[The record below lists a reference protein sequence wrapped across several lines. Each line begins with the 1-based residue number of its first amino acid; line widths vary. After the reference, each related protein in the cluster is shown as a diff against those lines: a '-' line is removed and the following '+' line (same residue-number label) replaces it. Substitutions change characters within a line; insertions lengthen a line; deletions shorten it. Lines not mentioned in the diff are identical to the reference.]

1 MNNKLLSIASI
12 IFAIIFVA
20 IFMVVWGNT
29 RDIIQTEANEMDALY
44 ASEYDFDIAT
54 FNDRVVSND
63 TLVNLAYNIA
73 NSGYSQSVKLKFYED
88 TSTGPE
94 LIGNSATY
102 DNYSDS
108 VANELKLA
116 LESIDSDKNN
126 QVRVTLTATNKNGVI
141 DGLLIMNDT

>member
-1 MNNKLLSIASI
+1 MNNNILSIASI

-88 TSTGPE
+88 NGRSQK
-94 LIGNSATY
+94 LIGNDATY
-102 DNYSDS
+102 NNYSAVPD
-108 VANELKLA
+108 ELRSD
-116 LESIDSDKNN
+116 LERIDSDGND
-126 QVRVTLTATNKNGVI
+126 QVRVTLTATNENGVI

>member
-73 NSGYSQSVKLKFYED
+73 DSGYSQSVKLKFYED
-88 TSTGPE
+88 NGGTQA
-94 LIGNSATY
+94 LIGNDATY
-102 DNYSDS
+102 NNYSA
-108 VANELKLA
+108 VPNELMSA
-116 LESIDSDKNN
+116 LERIDSDGND
-126 QVRVTLTATNKNGVI
+126 QVRVTLTATNENGVI

>member
-29 RDIIQTEANEMDALY
+29 RDIIQTEANEMDTLY

-88 TSTGPE
+88 NGGSQK
-94 LIGNSATY
+94 LIGNDATY
-102 DNYSDS
+102 NNYSAVPD
-108 VANELKLA
+108 KLRSA
-116 LESIDSDKNN
+116 LERIDSDGND
-126 QVRVTLTATNKNGVI
+126 QVRVTLTATNENGVI

>member
-54 FNDRVVSND
+54 FNDRVVSTD

-73 NSGYSQSVKLKFYED
+73 DSGYSQSVKLKFYED
-88 TSTGPE
+88 NGGTQA
-94 LIGNSATY
+94 LIGNDATY
-102 DNYSDS
+102 NNYSAVPS
-108 VANELKLA
+108 ELRLA
-116 LESIDSDKNN
+116 LERIDSDGND
-126 QVRVTLTATNKNGVI
+126 QVRVTLTATNENGVI

>member
-73 NSGYSQSVKLKFYED
+73 DSGYSQSVKLKFYED
-88 TSTGPE
+88 ASTGPE
-94 LIGNSATY
+94 LIGNDATY
-102 DNYSDS
+102 NNYPD
-108 VANELKLA
+108 VPNELRSA
-116 LESIDSDKNN
+116 LERIDSDGND
-126 QVRVTLTATNKNGVI
+126 QVRVTLTATNENGVI

>member
-73 NSGYSQSVKLKFYED
+73 HSGYSQSVKLKFYED
-88 TSTGPE
+88 KGGTQA
-94 LIGNSATY
+94 LIGNDATY
-102 DNYSDS
+102 NNYSAVPD
-108 VANELKLA
+108 ELRSA
-116 LESIDSDKNN
+116 LERIDSDGND
-126 QVRVTLTATNKNGVI
+126 QVRVTLTATNENGVI

>member
-73 NSGYSQSVKLKFYED
+73 DSGYSQSVKLKFYED
-88 TSTGPE
+88 ASTGPE
-94 LIGNSATY
+94 LIGNDATY
-102 DNYSDS
+102 NNYSAVPS
-108 VANELKLA
+108 ELRSA
-116 LESIDSDKNN
+116 LERIDSDGND
-126 QVRVTLTATNKNGVI
+126 QVRVTLTATNENGVI

>member
-29 RDIIQTEANEMDALY
+29 RDIIQTEANEMNALY

-73 NSGYSQSVKLKFYED
+73 DSGYSQSVKLKFYED
-88 TSTGPE
+88 NGGTQA
-94 LIGNSATY
+94 LIGNDATY
-102 DNYSDS
+102 NNYSAVPD
-108 VANELKLA
+108 KLRSA
-116 LESIDSDKNN
+116 LERIDSDGND
-126 QVRVTLTATNKNGVI
+126 QVRVTLTATNENGVI

>member
-29 RDIIQTEANEMDALY
+29 RDIIQTEANEMDTLY

-88 TSTGPE
+88 NGGSKK
-94 LIGNSATY
+94 LIGNDATY
-102 DNYSDS
+102 NNYSAVPD
-108 VANELKLA
+108 ELRLA
-116 LESIDSDKNN
+116 LERIDSDGND
-126 QVRVTLTATNKNGVI
+126 QVRVTLTATNENGVI

>member
-73 NSGYSQSVKLKFYED
+73 DSGYSQSVKLKFYED

-94 LIGNSATY
+94 PIGNSATY
-102 DNYSDS
+102 NNYSAVPS
-108 VANELKLA
+108 ELKSA
-116 LESIDSDKNN
+116 LERIDSDGND
-126 QVRVTLTATNKNGVI
+126 QVRVTLTATNENGVI

>member
-73 NSGYSQSVKLKFYED
+73 DSGYSQSVKLKFYED
-88 TSTGPE
+88 NGGSQV
-94 LIGNSATY
+94 LIGNDATY
-102 DNYSDS
+102 NNYSAVPD
-108 VANELKLA
+108 KLRSA
-116 LESIDSDKNN
+116 LERIDSDGND
-126 QVRVTLTATNKNGVI
+126 QVRVTLTATNENGVI

>member
-88 TSTGPE
+88 NGGTQA
-94 LIGNSATY
+94 LIGNDATY
-102 DNYSDS
+102 NNYSA
-108 VANELKLA
+108 VPNELMSA
-116 LESIDSDKNN
+116 LERIDSDGNN
-126 QVRVTLTATNKNGVI
+126 QVRVTLTATNENGVI

>member
-73 NSGYSQSVKLKFYED
+73 DSGYSQSVKLKFYED
-88 TSTGPE
+88 NGGTQA
-94 LIGNSATY
+94 LIGNDATY
-102 DNYSDS
+102 NNYSAVPS
-108 VANELKLA
+108 ELRSA
-116 LESIDSDKNN
+116 LERIDNDGND
-126 QVRVTLTATNKNGVI
+126 QVRVTLTATNENGVI

>member
-88 TSTGPE
+88 NGGTQA
-94 LIGNSATY
+94 LIGNDATY
-102 DNYSDS
+102 NNYSK
-108 VANELKLA
+108 VPNELMLA
-116 LESIDSDKNN
+116 LERIDSDGND
-126 QVRVTLTATNKNGVI
+126 QVRVTLTATNENGVI

>member
-1 MNNKLLSIASI
+1 MNNKILSIASI

-29 RDIIQTEANEMDALY
+29 RDIIQTEANEMDTLY
-44 ASEYDFDIAT
+44 ASEYDFDIAI

-73 NSGYSQSVKLKFYED
+73 DSGYSQSVKLKFYED
-88 TSTGPE
+88 NGGTQA
-94 LIGNSATY
+94 LIGNDATY
-102 DNYSDS
+102 NNYSAVPS
-108 VANELKLA
+108 ELRSA
-116 LESIDSDKNN
+116 LEHIDSDGND
-126 QVRVTLTATNKNGVI
+126 QVRVTLTATNENGVI

>member
-29 RDIIQTEANEMDALY
+29 RDIIQTEANEMDTLY

-73 NSGYSQSVKLKFYED
+73 NSGYSQSVKLKFYEED
-88 TSTGPE
+88 GESQK
-94 LIGNSATY
+94 LIGNDATY
-102 DNYSDS
+102 NNYSAVPD
-108 VANELKLA
+108 KLRSA
-116 LESIDSDKNN
+116 LERIDSDGND
-126 QVRVTLTATNKNGVI
+126 QVRVTLTATNENGVI

>member
-73 NSGYSQSVKLKFYED
+73 DSGYSQSVKLKFYED

-94 LIGNSATY
+94 LIGNDATY
-102 DNYSDS
+102 NNYSAVPS
-108 VANELKLA
+108 ELRLA
-116 LESIDSDKNN
+116 LERIDSDGND
-126 QVRVTLTATNKNGVI
+126 QVRVTLTATNENGVI

>member
-1 MNNKLLSIASI
+1 MNNKLLSIAST

-73 NSGYSQSVKLKFYED
+73 DSGYSQSVKLKFYENNGG
-88 TSTGPE
+88 SQA
-94 LIGNSATY
+94 LIGNDATY
-102 DNYSDS
+102 NNYSAVPS
-108 VANELKLA
+108 ELRSA
-116 LESIDSDKNN
+116 LERIDSDGND
-126 QVRVTLTATNKNGVI
+126 QVRVTLTATNENGVI

>member
-73 NSGYSQSVKLKFYED
+73 DSGYSQSVKLKFYED
-88 TSTGPE
+88 DGVSQK
-94 LIGNSATY
+94 LIGNDATY
-102 DNYSDS
+102 NNYSKVPD
-108 VANELKLA
+108 ELRSA
-116 LESIDSDKNN
+116 LERIDSDDND
-126 QVRVTLTATNKNGVI
+126 QVRVTLTATNENGVI

>member
-88 TSTGPE
+88 NGGTQA
-94 LIGNSATY
+94 LIGNDATY
-102 DNYSDS
+102 NNYSAVPS
-108 VANELKLA
+108 ELKSA
-116 LESIDSDKNN
+116 LERIDSDGND
-126 QVRVTLTATNKNGVI
+126 QVRVTLTATNENGVI

>member
-73 NSGYSQSVKLKFYED
+73 DSGYSQSVKLKFYED
-88 TSTGPE
+88 NGGSQV
-94 LIGNSATY
+94 LIGNDATY
-102 DNYSDS
+102 NNYSA
-108 VANELKLA
+108 VPNELMSA
-116 LESIDSDKNN
+116 LERIDSDGND
-126 QVRVTLTATNKNGVI
+126 QVRVTLTATNENGVI
-141 DGLLIMNDT
+141 DGLLIMNDN

>member
-73 NSGYSQSVKLKFYED
+73 DSGYSQSVKLKFYED
-88 TSTGPE
+88 NGGTQA
-94 LIGNSATY
+94 LIGNDATY
-102 DNYSDS
+102 NNYSAVPS
-108 VANELKLA
+108 ELRSA
-116 LESIDSDKNN
+116 LEHIDSDGND
-126 QVRVTLTATNKNGVI
+126 QVRVTLTATNENGVI

>member
-88 TSTGPE
+88 NGGSQA
-94 LIGNSATY
+94 LIGNDATY
-102 DNYSDS
+102 NNYSAVPD
-108 VANELKLA
+108 ELRSA
-116 LESIDSDKNN
+116 LERIDSDGND
-126 QVRVTLTATNKNGVI
+126 QVRVTLTATNENGVI

>member
-73 NSGYSQSVKLKFYED
+73 DSGYSQSVKLRFYED
-88 TSTGPE
+88 NGGTQA
-94 LIGNSATY
+94 LIGNDATY
-102 DNYSDS
+102 NNYSAVPS
-108 VANELKLA
+108 ELRSA
-116 LESIDSDKNN
+116 LERIDSDGNN
-126 QVRVTLTATNKNGVI
+126 QVRVTLTATNENGVI

>member
-1 MNNKLLSIASI
+1 MNNKILSIASI

-44 ASEYDFDIAT
+44 ASEYDFDIAI
-54 FNDRVVSND
+54 FNDRVVSTD

-88 TSTGPE
+88 KGGTQA
-94 LIGNSATY
+94 LIGNDATY
-102 DNYSDS
+102 NNYSAVPD
-108 VANELKLA
+108 ELRSA
-116 LESIDSDKNN
+116 LERIDSDGND
-126 QVRVTLTATNKNGVI
+126 QVRVTLTATNENGVI